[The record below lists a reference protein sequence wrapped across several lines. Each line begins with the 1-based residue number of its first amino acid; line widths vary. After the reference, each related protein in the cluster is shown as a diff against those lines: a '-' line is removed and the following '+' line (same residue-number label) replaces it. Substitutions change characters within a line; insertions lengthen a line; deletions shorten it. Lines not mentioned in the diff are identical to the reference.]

1 MSTIN
6 TILIKRRLE
15 GSPLNNVPSLSG
27 GELAYSEKNHTLYYG
42 GEFGT
47 LTIAGS
53 GAFVDV
59 LNTQTISGPKT
70 FTGSTTLSSA
80 TFSSNSIIDFGGNVL
95 TNLATPV
102 TGSDAATKEYVD
114 AFSSSAVDSLSAEIY
129 NTFVEKIESE
139 AVVLNGGLTVS
150 SGIDADTLDLTGD
163 AVIGGSLTITQNLSV
178 LGTQVVVNTETINI
192 SGTSTQI
199 DVVNNG
205 TATGLTVNQTGNQDV
220 AEFKDDGNTA
230 LIIKGGTADGGFVGI
245 GTATPNEKLTVTGNI
260 SATGTIYSDGG
271 MEISSGGATTL
282 YVEDGKIGVNTE
294 TPNEALTVVGDIS
307 ASADIHGVDIYA
319 SSVTTTGLVNV
330 GTTLDV
336 TGAATFASSVSAQ
349 GALTVD
355 GTATFN
361 NDAVVVD
368 KLQVQSTDWVVSS
381 SGTRVEIEG
390 TNIKVT
396 EENIADTTYG
406 LNGINAIAVPG
417 DYTIATTGAAG
428 DVVISSNSSA
438 NDINLNAASVNLD
451 NNLAVTGT
459 SSLDNGAITTN
470 GSGDITGTAG
480 SSELINFIIDGGSF

>member
-15 GSPLNNVPSLSG
+15 GSSLNNVPSLSG

-95 TNLATPV
+95 TNLADPV
-102 TGSDAATKEYVD
+102 TGTDAATKDYVD
-114 AFSSSAVDSLSAEIY
+114 AFSSSAVDALSAEVY

-205 TATGLTVNQTGNQDV
+205 TATGITVNQTGNQDV

-260 SATGTIYSDGG
+260 SATGTIYADGG
-271 MEISSGGATTL
+271 MEVSSGGATTL
-282 YVEDGKIGVNTE
+282 YVEDGKVGINTE
-294 TPNEALTVVGDIS
+294 TPNEAFTVVGSVS
-307 ASADIHGVDIYA
+307 ATLDIYA
-319 SSVTTTGLVNV
+319 RNADFTGTLDVDGATNLGSALYVTDAATFASTVSAAGAVDFDSTLDVVGATTLLSTLDVSGATVINNSLSATGAVEFDS
-330 GTTLDV
+330 TLDV
-336 TGAATFASSVSAQ
+336 TGGVTLGENLTVAGTSTLTGNVSA
-349 GALTVD
+349 GA
-355 GTATFN
+355 
-361 NDAVVVD
+361 
-368 KLQVQSTDWVVSS
+368 
-381 SGTRVEIEG
+381 
-390 TNIKVT
+390 NI
-396 EENIADTTYG
+396 YG
-406 LNGINAIAVPG
+406 VA
-417 DYTIATTGAAG
+417 
-428 DVVISSNSSA
+428 
-438 NDINLNAASVNLD
+438 
-451 NNLAVTGT
+451 GT
-459 SSLDNGAITTN
+459 SLLVD
-470 GSGDITGTAG
+470 
-480 SSELINFIIDGGSF
+480 FIIDGGSF